1 MAIATLAEFASFAQK
16 TLTTDAA
23 TLALSIAESLIVGEI
38 GVVTYPAVVKG
49 VQLMIAIRLYNNPNG
64 FTSEVA
70 GARSYSYGSGFSLL
84 GYERALLHQSIGRS
98 GVYSVPLV
106 TPADRDYP
114 YTA

>member
-1 MAIATLAEFASFAQK
+1 MAIATLAELASFAQK
-16 TLTTDAA
+16 DLDTATA

-49 VQLMIAIRLYNNPNG
+49 VQLMIATRLYNNPNG
-64 FTSEVA
+64 FQSESV

-84 GYERALLHQSIGRS
+84 GYARALLHQSIGRS

-106 TPADRDYP
+106 TPADRDFP

>member
-23 TLALSIAESLIVGEI
+23 TLALSIAESLIVGEV
-38 GVVTYPAVVKG
+38 GVVTSPVVGKG
-49 VQLMIAIRLYNNPNG
+49 GEWIIATRLYNNPNG
-64 FTSEVA
+64 FTSESVR
-70 GARSYSYGSGFSLL
+70 ARSYSYGSGFSLL